1 MREHQQAFARLDPD
15 LLQFNLSMSSSCQW
29 AQLVAVLA
37 RRPAMAVENSAMGT
51 WSTGSARLKRFTARR
66 LCGHV
71 AVGRSTARA
80 IELDAGL
87 EPGTIGTL
95 YHGVP
100 DVKHHAPGTR
110 PGGRR
115 ILNIARH
122 DPVKGIDVLLEALA
136 RLGPDTTLVQI
147 GSRPRPMTSNG
158 SFPRWGSKTA
168 SSSAPFHGDSG
179 PQI

>member
-1 MREHQQAFARLDPD
+1 M
-15 LLQFNLSMSSSCQW
+15 
-29 AQLVAVLA
+29 
-37 RRPAMAVENSAMGT
+37 
-51 WSTGSARLKRFTARR
+51 
-66 LCGHV
+66 

-136 RLGPDTTLVQI
+136 TRT
-147 GSRPRPMTSNG
+147 RHHPRADRIRTRDP
-158 SFPRWGSKTA
+158 
-168 SSSAPFHGDSG
+168 
-179 PQI
+179 